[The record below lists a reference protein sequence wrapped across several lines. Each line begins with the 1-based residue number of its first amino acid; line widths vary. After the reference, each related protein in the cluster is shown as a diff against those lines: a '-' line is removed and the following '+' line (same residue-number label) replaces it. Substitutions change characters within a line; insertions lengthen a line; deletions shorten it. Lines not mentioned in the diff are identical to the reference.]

1 MPGIL
6 GWNIGAGLAV
16 VVLVL
21 VAAGITLF
29 VRHRMQGPGD

>member
-6 GWNIGAGLAV
+6 GWNIEAGLAV
-16 VVLVL
+16 VVL